1 MTDGGVRNG
10 NPENLGKR
18 NLFILAGP
26 SGVGKGTLRAR
37 ALSGIDGLAY
47 SISCTTRSPREGER
61 EGADYRFLSKED
73 FEDRV
78 KRGLFLEHALV
89 HGNRYGTLRGDVER
103 EMAAGHDV
111 LLEIDVQ
118 GAERVRRLVPDC
130 VMLFIAPPSLAVL
143 EARLRKRGTD
153 SEETIALRLV
163 NAKEEMAHSAEY
175 DRVIVNDDL
184 ERAAEELR
192 GVILSYREKNCG
204 EKGEKA

>member
-1 MTDGGVRNG
+1 MTDDGARN
-10 NPENLGKR
+10 ENFKKGKLEKR

-26 SGVGKGTLRAR
+26 SGAGKGTLRAR
-37 ALSGIDGLAY
+37 ALSDIGDLTY

-61 EGADYRFLSKED
+61 EGVDYRFLSKED

-78 KRGLFLEHALV
+78 EHGLFLEHALV

-103 EMAAGHDV
+103 EMAAGQDV

-118 GAERVRRLVPDC
+118 GAESVRRLVPDC

-143 EARLRKRGTD
+143 EERLRRRGTD
-153 SEETIALRLV
+153 SEETIALRLE
-163 NAKEEMAHSAEY
+163 NAKKEMARAAEY

-184 ERAAEELR
+184 ERAAGELR
-192 GVILSYREKNCG
+192 GVILSYREKL
-204 EKGEKA
+204 

>member
-1 MTDGGVRNG
+1 M
-10 NPENLGKR
+10 KKK

-26 SGVGKGTLRAR
+26 SGAGKGTLRAR
-37 ALSGIDGLAY
+37 ALSDIGGLTY
-47 SISCTTRSPREGER
+47 SISCTTRPPRGGER
-61 EGADYRFLSKED
+61 EGEDYRFLSEED
-73 FEDRV
+73 FEERV

-103 EMAAGHDV
+103 EMAEGNDV

-118 GAERVRRLVPDC
+118 GAECVRRLVPDC

-143 EARLRKRGTD
+143 EERLRRRGTD
-153 SEETIALRLV
+153 SEETIALRLE
-163 NAKEEMAHSAEY
+163 NAEKEMARAAEY

-184 ERAAEELR
+184 ERAARELR
-192 GVILSYREKNCG
+192 GVILSYRENCG